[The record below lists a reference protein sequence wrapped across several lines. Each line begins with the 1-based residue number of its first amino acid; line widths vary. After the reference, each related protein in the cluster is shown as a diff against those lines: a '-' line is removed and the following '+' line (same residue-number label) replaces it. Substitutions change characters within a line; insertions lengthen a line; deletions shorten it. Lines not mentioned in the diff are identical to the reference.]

1 MLIQA
6 TSHGRVRTD
15 SSTLTFKAVG
25 YIFLGAFAIICL
37 YPFILMVTGSFT
49 SEDTILAEGYRLIP
63 TEWSVD
69 SYAIVLETPRL
80 IGGAYLVTILLTT
93 IGTSVG
99 LFLIAM
105 TGYSLNRKDFA
116 LRNHISFYV
125 YFTTLFTAGIVPFYI
140 MMVRYFNLK
149 DNYLAV
155 LLPLMMSPWLV
166 ILMKNFSKSIPDSIT
181 ESAKIDGAGDFTI
194 FLRLILPMSK
204 PALAS
209 LGLFTALGYWNEW
222 YFSMLFLSPN
232 VQYRPLQ
239 LFLYNM
245 IARAD
250 FIRMNAALMNIPPQD
265 IPSESLKLAAAVV
278 ATGPIVF
285 VYPFVQKYFIKGI
298 TIGAVKG

>member
-1 MLIQA
+1 MLRSAA
-6 TSHGRVRTD
+6 TSRRVRVDT
-15 SSTLTFKAVG
+15 STVVFKTIGVIIVS
-25 YIFLGAFAIICL
+25 IFALFCL
-37 YPFILMVTGSFT
+37 YPFLLMVTGSFT
-49 SEDTILAEGYRLIP
+49 AEVAIIEGGYRLLP
-63 TEWSVD
+63 LEWASD
-69 SYAIVLETPRL
+69 SYEIVLETPRL
-80 IGGAYLVTILLTT
+80 IGGAYMVTILLTVV
-93 IGTSVG
+93 GTTVG

-105 TGYSLNRKDFA
+105 TGYSLNRRDFA
-116 LRNHISFYV
+116 FRNHISFYI
-125 YFTTLFTAGIVPFYI
+125 YFTTLFTAGLVPFYI

-149 DNYLAV
+149 DSYFAV

-166 ILMKNFSKSIPDSIT
+166 ILMKNFSKSIPDSVT
-181 ESAKIDGAGDFTI
+181 ESAKMDGAGDFTI

-204 PALAS
+204 PALAT
-209 LGLFTALGYWNEW
+209 LGLFTALRYWNEW
-222 YFSMLFLSPN
+222 FLSMLFLSPN

-265 IPSESLKLAAAVV
+265 IPSESLKLAAAVI
-278 ATGPIVF
+278 ATGPIIF

>member
-1 MLIQA
+1 MVTTA

-15 SSTLTFKAVG
+15 TSTAVFKLIGVLFVG
-25 YIFLGAFAIICL
+25 FFALLCI
-37 YPFILMVTGSFT
+37 YPFLLMVTGSFT
-49 SEDTILAEGYRLIP
+49 AEETILAEGYKLFP
-63 TEWSVD
+63 SEWSLD
-69 SYAIVLETPRL
+69 SYAVVLETPRL
-80 IGGAYLVTILLTT
+80 IGGAYMVTILLTV
-93 IGTSVG
+93 IGTVIG
-99 LFLIAM
+99 LFLVAM

-140 MMVRYFNLK
+140 LMVRYFQLK

-209 LGLFTALGYWNEW
+209 LGLFIALGYWNEW

-250 FIRMNAALMNIPPQD
+250 FIKMNAALMNIPPQD
-265 IPSESLKLAAAVV
+265 VPSESLKLAAAVV
-278 ATGPIVF
+278 ATGPIIF

>member
-1 MLIQA
+1 MLINS

-25 YIFLGAFAIICL
+25 YLFVGSFAIICL

-93 IGTSVG
+93 IGTSIG

-232 VQYRPLQ
+232 VPYRPLQ

-278 ATGPIVF
+278 ATGPIIF

>member
-1 MLIQA
+1 MLRSAA
-6 TSHGRVRTD
+6 TSRKVRIDT
-15 SSTLTFKAVG
+15 STMVFKTIGVVIVS
-25 YIFLGAFAIICL
+25 IFALFCL
-37 YPFILMVTGSFT
+37 YPFLLMLTGSLT
-49 SEDTILAEGYRLIP
+49 SEAAIIEGGYQLIP
-63 TEWSVD
+63 TEWATD
-69 SYAIVLETPRL
+69 SYQIVLETPRL
-80 IGGAYLVTILLTT
+80 IGGSYLVTILLTT
-93 IGTSVG
+93 VGTTVG

-116 LRNHISFYV
+116 FRNHISFYV
-125 YFTTLFTAGIVPFYI
+125 YFTTLFTAGLVPFYI

-149 DNYLAV
+149 DSYFAV
-155 LLPLMMSPWLV
+155 LLPLMMTPWLV
-166 ILMKNFSKSIPDSIT
+166 ILMKNFSKSIPDSVT

-204 PALAS
+204 PALAT
-209 LGLFTALGYWNEW
+209 LGLFTALQYWNEW
-222 YFSMLFLSPN
+222 FLSMLFLSPN
-232 VQYRPLQ
+232 VEYRPLQ

-265 IPSESLKLAAAVV
+265 IPNESLKLAAAVI
-278 ATGPIVF
+278 ATGPIIF

>member
-1 MLIQA
+1 MLRSAA
-6 TSHGRVRTD
+6 TSRKVRIDT
-15 SSTLTFKAVG
+15 STMVFKTIGVVIVS
-25 YIFLGAFAIICL
+25 IFALFCL
-37 YPFILMVTGSFT
+37 YPFLLMLTGSLT
-49 SEDTILAEGYRLIP
+49 SEAAIIEGGYQLIP
-63 TEWSVD
+63 TEWATD
-69 SYAIVLETPRL
+69 SYQIVLETPQL
-80 IGGAYLVTILLTT
+80 IGGSYLVTILLTT
-93 IGTSVG
+93 VGTTVG

-116 LRNHISFYV
+116 FRNHISFYV
-125 YFTTLFTAGIVPFYI
+125 YFTTLFTAGLVPFYI

-149 DNYLAV
+149 DSYFAV
-155 LLPLMMSPWLV
+155 LLPLMMTPWLV
-166 ILMKNFSKSIPDSIT
+166 ILMKNFSKSIPDSVT

-204 PALAS
+204 PALAT
-209 LGLFTALGYWNEW
+209 LGLFTALQYWNEW
-222 YFSMLFLSPN
+222 FLSMLFLSPN
-232 VQYRPLQ
+232 VEYRPLQ

-265 IPSESLKLAAAVV
+265 IPNESLKLAAAVI
-278 ATGPIVF
+278 ATGPIIF

>member
-1 MLIQA
+1 
-6 TSHGRVRTD
+6 
-15 SSTLTFKAVG
+15 
-25 YIFLGAFAIICL
+25 
-37 YPFILMVTGSFT
+37 
-49 SEDTILAEGYRLIP
+49 
-63 TEWSVD
+63 
-69 SYAIVLETPRL
+69 VLETPRL
-80 IGGAYLVTILLTT
+80 IGGSYLVTILLTT
-93 IGTSVG
+93 VGTTVG

-116 LRNHISFYV
+116 FRNHISFYV
-125 YFTTLFTAGIVPFYI
+125 YFTTLFTAGLVPFYI

-149 DNYLAV
+149 DSYFAV
-155 LLPLMMSPWLV
+155 LLPLMMTPWLV
-166 ILMKNFSKSIPDSIT
+166 ILMKNFSKSIPDSVT

-204 PALAS
+204 PALAT
-209 LGLFTALGYWNEW
+209 LGLFTALQYWNEW
-222 YFSMLFLSPN
+222 FLSMLFLSPN
-232 VQYRPLQ
+232 VEYRPLQ

-265 IPSESLKLAAAVV
+265 IPNESLKLAAAVI
-278 ATGPIVF
+278 ATGPIIF

>member
-1 MLIQA
+1 M
-6 TSHGRVRTD
+6 V
-15 SSTLTFKAVG
+15 FKTIGVVIVS
-25 YIFLGAFAIICL
+25 IFALFCL
-37 YPFILMVTGSFT
+37 YPFLLMLTGSLT
-49 SEDTILAEGYRLIP
+49 SEAAIIEGGYQLIP
-63 TEWSVD
+63 TEWATD
-69 SYAIVLETPRL
+69 SYQIVLETPQL
-80 IGGAYLVTILLTT
+80 IGGSYLVTILLTT
-93 IGTSVG
+93 VGTTVG

-116 LRNHISFYV
+116 FRNHISFYV
-125 YFTTLFTAGIVPFYI
+125 YFTTLFTAGLVPFYI

-149 DNYLAV
+149 DSYFAV
-155 LLPLMMSPWLV
+155 LLPLMMTPWLV
-166 ILMKNFSKSIPDSIT
+166 ILMKNFSKSIPDSVT

-204 PALAS
+204 PALAT
-209 LGLFTALGYWNEW
+209 LGLFTALQYWNEW
-222 YFSMLFLSPN
+222 FLSMLFLSPN
-232 VQYRPLQ
+232 VEYRPLQ

-265 IPSESLKLAAAVV
+265 IPNESLKLAAAVI
-278 ATGPIVF
+278 ATGPIIF